1 MRPREGEKAANRG
14 RKEGV
19 KRVEKGWKT
28 AAYLQDKAVNL
39 SVFVEIRRRSSAA
52 FAARAEP
59 LRTPERG
66 LLRPGNSPAAPEGE
80 GVNATRRRPPLG
92 ERSRPPFPMR
102 TPSKADGSRTRAA
115 QDDLRHEMRK
125 PPKTDGSRTPWM
137 QGRRDAEMRKPPKTD
152 GSRTEAAHVKPAAW
166 MRTLSKADG
175 SRTAPTEGRPRGASP
190 PSAGSEGR
198 NARMRPLKGS
208 ATGFRRRE
216 RRLGQEVDRRADNE
230 QGDDGDL
237 HAAGVPPEMLALSV
251 LNHLLRPSER
261 RGTPRC

>member
-19 KRVEKGWKT
+19 KREDKGWKT
-28 AAYLQDKAVNL
+28 AAYLSDKAVNL
-39 SVFVEIRRRSSAA
+39 SDFVEIRRRSSTP

-80 GVNATRRRPPLG
+80 GVKASRRRPPLG
-92 ERSRPPFPMR
+92 ERSRPPFPTR
-102 TPSKADGSRTRAA
+102 TPSKADGSRT
-115 QDDLRHEMRK
+115 
-125 PPKTDGSRTPWM
+125 
-137 QGRRDAEMRKPPKTD
+137 
-152 GSRTEAAHVKPAAW
+152 
-166 MRTLSKADG
+166 
-175 SRTAPTEGRPRGASP
+175 APTKGRPRGTSP

-198 NARMRPLKGS
+198 KARMRPMKGS
-208 ATGFRRRE
+208 AAGFRGRE
-216 RRLGQEVDRRADNE
+216 RRLGQEVDRRADDE
-230 QGDDGDL
+230 QDDGGDL